1 MAIEQKNIIII
12 ISTVTIIVIIT
23 LIFLVFI
30 GKKNEDSKTIEK
42 TEVPSE
48 NIIYEQE
55 NGEKYTKKDIEKQ
68 RENFYKENP
77 LVKYLPYYNDHFE
90 IRYSYDLDNKIVYKI
105 KLNAILNKPSQF
117 EQYKEDYLKYKI
129 EAIEWI
135 KSKGIDYTKLN
146 IEWEPEDP
154 KNINFSLEVSPVNQN
169 NTCQTCR

>member
-1 MAIEQKNIIII
+1 MEKNTKIILII
-12 ISTVTIIVIIT
+12 
-23 LIFLVFI
+23 LIGGIFIFAFLVMIF
-30 GKKNEDSKTIEK
+30 SRKTINPPIPSSAPIATSPEPS
-42 TEVPSE
+42 TETE
-48 NIIYEQE
+48 INY
-55 NGEKYTKKDIEKQ
+55 KKP
-68 RENFYKENP
+68 KEAEEFLRKNP
-77 LVKYLPYYNDHFE
+77 LVKYLPYYNNHFE
-90 IRYSYDLDNKIVYKI
+90 IKYTVDDKINPIYKI

-154 KNINFSLEVSPVNQN
+154 KNINFSSEVSPVNQN